1 MVVSYLSTGT
11 YTVRL
16 RVRDD
21 KGAYGYDTCTVYV
34 VSIGITMAPGESS
47 YVGVNNDDDN
57 ENGIMDMCE
66 DGAVDGENDL
76 RRVLLSVITPKPTD
90 KVYLSLV
97 PQGEP
102 QMQVWGEA
110 DRQGLLISTKDGPT
124 YVEWP
129 SGNVPTEV
137 NIEAS
142 SCSGPVDNK
151 SLWLTYTGVDY
162 NSIPPSEYPVDR
174 NPPAKIDFTCVELDM
189 DMDGVNDDYY
199 GPSLEKTDE
208 TVPGGFVP
216 LNGLVQI
223 TLQPVLPT
231 ALQID
236 ESHPVIFDVPAGSS
250 KILIWEMT
258 GDPVILPKYYYSR
271 ADLPDYLWVEGVET
285 SADVRDI
292 TLALEYTIAGNMFE
306 DRIRATVFK
315 LDIEIYTNG
324 SWHNVTDDN
333 ITVLNGTKY
342 QFRAI
347 FDPTFDPWP
356 SDKFSWS
363 GAASGSEQIVEVTF
377 GSIGSQTL
385 TATFCSCS
393 KNVTINV
400 IVPQIDEVAF
410 VSGSGATS
418 YDIYD
423 GAERWRKGRTGQTA
437 ENEPASFKKG
447 AKTAVTAKF
456 WHQEYLTFST
466 PVTIRG
472 YVYICDYPATG
483 GSYPEQDATFGTSW
497 PSPSSS
503 VFIASSSNATDAI
516 YWDYVDIDWHYK
528 VPSGTNSWVDAGYS
542 SNLKYYLVY
551 DAPKCSSSNYT
562 KSNLDEAVK
571 KAKSES
577 TESGIA
583 SKANDNVGDNVYEGC
598 ICGSGFQVNFDAAM
612 GRYPSTGDK
621 GMCCCRAEGLDCV
634 LNVLGIGPYTHDYVN
649 ENPEPNP
656 QLVYTDPCAICGKDC
671 DRNYWDSFWN
681 NWEGVVKAGGN
692 GSTCYAPANGSITI
706 DEGTYSQIDG
716 RIAIDCGYYWAWGP
730 NKGNVCSHLPAP

>member
-292 TLALEYTIAGNMFE
+292 TLALEYTIDGKIF
-306 DRIRATVFK
+306 DDKIKATVFDVD
-315 LDIEIYTNG
+315 LLINNTTAQ
-324 SWHNVTDDN
+324 TDDYVVLQKSGDERDIPKN
-333 ITVLNGTKY
+333 WPVGAPDNHIPMKVHLEGPSGFSCKVKLTTNSGGGEIIIKKTDGSQYPAEGESVTVGTDLLV
-342 QFRAI
+342 RI
-347 FDPTFDPWP
+347 FGTLP
-356 SDKFSWS
+356 SDELDDVIITAKTDKTN
-363 GAASGSEQIVEVTF
+363 EQICAEEDLTVIWVYSF
-377 GSIGSQTL
+377 RILFRGSFMQGEAL
-385 TATFCSCS
+385 TACS
-393 KNVTINV
+393 
-400 IVPQIDEVAF
+400 
-410 VSGSGATS
+410 
-418 YDIYD
+418 
-423 GAERWRKGRTGQTA
+423 
-437 ENEPASFKKG
+437 
-447 AKTAVTAKF
+447 TAKF
-456 WHQEYLTFST
+456 T
-466 PVTIRG
+466 PFQPWRQDKVGKFI
-472 YVYICDYPATG
+472 YHKPTG
-483 GSYPEQDATFGTSW
+483 G
-497 PSPSSS
+497 
-503 VFIASSSNATDAI
+503 
-516 YWDYVDIDWHYK
+516 
-528 VPSGTNSWVDAGYS
+528 
-542 SNLKYYLVY
+542 
-551 DAPKCSSSNYT
+551 
-562 KSNLDEAVK
+562 
-571 KAKSES
+571 
-577 TESGIA
+577 
-583 SKANDNVGDNVYEGC
+583 
-598 ICGSGFQVNFDAAM
+598 NFDAA
-612 GRYPSTGDK
+612 RYQMEFNILPTPEKVISDVEWDIK
-621 GMCCCRAEGLDCV
+621 REAS
-634 LNVLGIGPYTHDYVN
+634 IAYWGPG
-649 ENPEPNP
+649 
-656 QLVYTDPCAICGKDC
+656 TDPRSRIVLKGETDWADDDSANDDEDLIQYPDCKKNICY
-671 DRNYWDSFWN
+671 RWSR
-681 NWEGVVKAGGN
+681 
-692 GSTCYAPANGSITI
+692 S
-706 DEGTYSQIDG
+706 
-716 RIAIDCGYYWAWGP
+716 WG
-730 NKGNVCSHLPAP
+730 